1 MAISMTKLSS
11 ADYYLDRTR
20 EALQA
25 DGAIP
30 DEATPGP
37 LTGPDPA
44 AYYNAEGN
52 PPGRWIGSAS
62 RLLGGE
68 TGRQAGAETVRML
81 INERR
86 NPEPAA
92 ASTRPAYGPTTTGS
106 RPSPDTT

>member
-52 PPGRWIGSAS
+52 PPGRWIGSA
-62 RLLGGE
+62 
-68 TGRQAGAETVRML
+68 
-81 INERR
+81 
-86 NPEPAA
+86 
-92 ASTRPAYGPTTTGS
+92 YGPTTTGS

>member
-52 PPGRWIGSAS
+52 PPGRWIGSVFCFNVCS
-62 RLLGGE
+62 
-68 TGRQAGAETVRML
+68 
-81 INERR
+81 
-86 NPEPAA
+86 
-92 ASTRPAYGPTTTGS
+92 TGS
-106 RPSPDTT
+106 AVFFRSVG

>member
-44 AYYNAEGN
+44 AYYL
-52 PPGRWIGSAS
+52 S
-62 RLLGGE
+62 
-68 TGRQAGAETVRML
+68 L
-81 INERR
+81 IHI
-86 NPEPAA
+86 
-92 ASTRPAYGPTTTGS
+92 
-106 RPSPDTT
+106 

>member
-68 TGRQAGAETVRML
+68 TGRQLRYTAIDFDSHSLTDRC
-81 INERR
+81 R
-86 NPEPAA
+86 
-92 ASTRPAYGPTTTGS
+92 
-106 RPSPDTT
+106 

>member
-37 LTGPDPA
+37 LTGCLLYTSDA
-44 AYYNAEGN
+44 ADE
-52 PPGRWIGSAS
+52 
-62 RLLGGE
+62 
-68 TGRQAGAETVRML
+68 
-81 INERR
+81 
-86 NPEPAA
+86 
-92 ASTRPAYGPTTTGS
+92 
-106 RPSPDTT
+106 

>member
-68 TGRQAGAETVRML
+68 TECGITLAL
-81 INERR
+81 I
-86 NPEPAA
+86 PTA